1 MKMTV
6 IVLVLLAGLVVSGGV
21 FLLVWDIP
29 PPSRRRPR
37 TLKRFSRT
45 IDSRDDRRRD
55 DGVRDD

>member
-29 PPSRRRPR
+29 PP
-37 TLKRFSRT
+37 TQNVEKVLA
-45 IDSRDDRRRD
+45 DDRFPR
-55 DGVRDD
+55 